1 MIQDKFV
8 RVKDLQNGN
17 ILDAQDY
24 LDKWHLAIVVEEKE
38 DVNRVLIHFI
48 SFNKGN
54 RDEEFG
60 EEDSNRIAPA
70 FSRTEPT
77 LDPDS

>member
-1 MIQDKFV
+1 M
-8 RVKDLQNGN
+8 RVEQLKSGN

-38 DVNRVLIHFI
+38 AGNRVLIHFI

-60 EEDSNRIAPA
+60 EEDSSRVAPA
-70 FSRTEPT
+70 FSKTEPS

>member
-1 MIQDKFV
+1 V
-8 RVKDLQNGN
+8 RVDQLKIGN

-38 DVNRVLIHFI
+38 STSKMLHFVT
-48 SFNKGN
+48 FNKGN

-70 FSRTEPT
+70 FSRTEPSI
-77 LDPDS
+77 DPDS

>member
-1 MIQDKFV
+1 M
-8 RVKDLQNGN
+8 RVEQLQNGN

-38 DVNRVLIHFI
+38 PCSRMLHFI

-60 EEDSNRIAPA
+60 AEDSNRIAPA
-70 FSRTEPT
+70 FSATEPT

>member
-1 MIQDKFV
+1 M
-8 RVKDLQNGN
+8 RVDQLKIGN

-38 DVNRVLIHFI
+38 STSKMLHFVT
-48 SFNKGN
+48 FNKGN

-70 FSRTEPT
+70 FSRTEPSI
-77 LDPDS
+77 DPDS